1 VVTSDEKQIHINA
14 CREFLRA
21 IDNGEYPDNA
31 NVQYH
36 NVLRQYPQSEGTTAE
51 LPESARDLLDLLKAT
66 RNQIKEQTA
75 LEEDLKT
82 ELCLMLGESEYGSLN
97 GSVVCTWKTSTRSSL
112 DSKRFETEHPA
123 LYAKFKKQSTYR
135 TFTIKGAK

>member
-1 VVTSDEKQIHINA
+1 MNHKILNA
-14 CREFLRA
+14 VLLATGLWTVSC
-21 IDNGEYPDNA
+21 NA
-31 NVQYH
+31 QN
-36 NVLRQYPQSEGTTAE
+36 N
-51 LPESARDLLDLLKAT
+51 KM
-66 RNQIKEQTA
+66 KK
-75 LEEDLKT
+75 EDLKT